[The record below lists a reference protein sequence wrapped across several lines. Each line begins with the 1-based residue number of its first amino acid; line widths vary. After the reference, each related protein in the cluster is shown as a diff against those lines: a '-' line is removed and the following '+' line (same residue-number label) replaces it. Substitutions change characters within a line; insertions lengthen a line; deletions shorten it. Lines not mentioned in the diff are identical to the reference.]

1 MRITGICL
9 AVAGSIGLAACG
21 GGGDDDGPGGLNGG
35 TQDTFDILQSDFDA
49 LLSDYDRVAP
59 TPPAGM
65 PIGGTATYAG
75 AAVYSNVATDPNV
88 IIANPTSA
96 SKEHARHHLVG
107 RAVAVGEGLDVDDH
121 LLAHLDPPLQRGRAH
136 VRQQHHV
143 RQLAQAR
150 VDVVAALEHRA
161 PRRPV
166 RPRAAPGS
174 ARSRRSPRRARCSRS
189 PPRASSASAAA
200 RSADGRSTACAGS

>member
-1 MRITGICL
+1 MDQEEGPQMRITGICL

-21 GGGDDDGPGGLNGG
+21 GGGGDDDGPGGLNGG
-35 TQDTFDILQSDFDA
+35 TQETFDILQSDFDA

-96 SKEHARHHLVG
+96 SKVEITADFAAMEIGGRLYDFRASDPDVRIDGGLALVNGFIVNNTVAADILGTLTVDGTDRDHTGARLLG
-107 RAVAVGEGLDVDDH
+107 AFQGEGARALSGPI
-121 LLAHLDPPLQRGRAH
+121 LRGGSPTEINGAF
-136 VRQQHHV
+136 
-143 RQLAQAR
+143 
-150 VDVVAALEHRA
+150 VAER
-161 PRRPV
+161 
-166 RPRAAPGS
+166 
-174 ARSRRSPRRARCSRS
+174 
-189 PPRASSASAAA
+189 
-200 RSADGRSTACAGS
+200 